1 MPRKRTDGTVA
12 TGKQFVVSFRVNEEE
27 WKALKRET
35 EHCGVSVSRL
45 LRANLHLLLQADHK
59 DFL

>member
-1 MPRKRTDGTVA
+1 MPRKRADGSVA

-35 EHCGVSVSRL
+35 EQSGVSVSRL
-45 LRANLHLLLQADHK
+45 LRANLHLLLQADQK

>member
-1 MPRKRTDGTVA
+1 MPRKRTDGT

-35 EHCGVSVSRL
+35 EQSGVSVSRL
-45 LRANLHLLLQADHK
+45 LRANLHLLLQADQK
-59 DFL
+59 EFL